1 MLLKKILI
9 SAVILLAA
17 CNSPEEQQQTA
28 TKSTP
33 SAETLPPPAVVP
45 EEISSSSSLRR
56 LALVIGNS
64 AYAGDSFLTNPVN
77 DAKALA
83 KVLRQPELNFEV
95 IYKTNLNRK
104 DMKAAIR
111 EFSRR
116 LSEEQGV
123 GLFYFSGHGLQYQ
136 GINYLIPIGAQQAL
150 EAAYDLPEETVK
162 MDYVLSAMKTVEN
175 KINILILDACR
186 NPPRF
191 VKSWYKGDMIPPG
204 LALPQRTPG
213 ASLIAYAAAP
223 GQPALSG
230 EGQGNSPYV
239 KSLMKWIQV
248 PNLSITDALI
258 QVRNEVIK
266 TTYQMQEPE
275 FSVALNKPF
284 YFNPQTA
291 VNDLAEQQRLAKEK
305 AKLQREQA
313 EQAAEQDRLARE
325 KAQLQAEQ
333 ARLAQQREAMQRE
346 QARLRAQAQARL
358 AQERE
363 ALKQEQAR
371 LQAEKERLA
380 RERQAMPSKY
390 RLTVLATPADSQIK
404 IMNIVPRYVPGIA
417 LKPGKYD
424 VLVQKPGYI
433 ASRQWITIQNQDI
446 SLPVVLEQKFAK
458 IFRDRLKDGSQGP
471 EMVRIQGG
479 GDSDEKPVHSV
490 SVARFAMGRY
500 EVTNAEFVRF
510 LNGVKRR
517 GSKEQPWFETKAEDS
532 DSHIIGSVGH
542 FRVEPGYEKHPVIE
556 VSWDG
561 ATAYANWL
569 SQQTGHT
576 YRLPT
581 EAQWEYAARAGTTTK
596 YWWGNDIGSNKA
608 NCYDCGDKFES
619 TAPVGSF
626 SPNSFGLYDTVGNV
640 WEWTCSKYE
649 KRYNGEENRCSSQ
662 KSGSLRALR
671 GGAWD
676 FIPGLVR
683 AASRFRGSLDTRN
696 DYVGLRLAR
705 LL

>member
-230 EGQGNSPYV
+230 MM
-239 KSLMKWIQV
+239 LM
-248 PNLSITDALI
+248 
-258 QVRNEVIK
+258 
-266 TTYQMQEPE
+266 
-275 FSVALNKPF
+275 
-284 YFNPQTA
+284 
-291 VNDLAEQQRLAKEK
+291 
-305 AKLQREQA
+305 
-313 EQAAEQDRLARE
+313 
-325 KAQLQAEQ
+325 
-333 ARLAQQREAMQRE
+333 
-346 QARLRAQAQARL
+346 
-358 AQERE
+358 
-363 ALKQEQAR
+363 
-371 LQAEKERLA
+371 
-380 RERQAMPSKY
+380 
-390 RLTVLATPADSQIK
+390 ATGY
-404 IMNIVPRYVPGIA
+404 PR
-417 LKPGKYD
+417 
-424 VLVQKPGYI
+424 
-433 ASRQWITIQNQDI
+433 
-446 SLPVVLEQKFAK
+446 
-458 IFRDRLKDGSQGP
+458 RLKRNASKPNKKESGP
-471 EMVRIQGG
+471 
-479 GDSDEKPVHSV
+479 
-490 SVARFAMGRY
+490 
-500 EVTNAEFVRF
+500 
-510 LNGVKRR
+510 
-517 GSKEQPWFETKAEDS
+517 TK
-532 DSHIIGSVGH
+532 
-542 FRVEPGYEKHPVIE
+542 K
-556 VSWDG
+556 
-561 ATAYANWL
+561 
-569 SQQTGHT
+569 
-576 YRLPT
+576 
-581 EAQWEYAARAGTTTK
+581 K
-596 YWWGNDIGSNKA
+596 
-608 NCYDCGDKFES
+608 
-619 TAPVGSF
+619 
-626 SPNSFGLYDTVGNV
+626 
-640 WEWTCSKYE
+640 
-649 KRYNGEENRCSSQ
+649 
-662 KSGSLRALR
+662 
-671 GGAWD
+671 
-676 FIPGLVR
+676 
-683 AASRFRGSLDTRN
+683 
-696 DYVGLRLAR
+696 
-705 LL
+705 